1 MKIVIDE
8 DKCAVHNL
16 KLEEV
21 LCMLTCKACDNIHG
35 LIADM
40 QNRELL
46 SKLNDTPYPTPRWDD
61 ELSSVL
67 LESDG
72 TLPPKERC
80 SILAEQLRSLFPK
93 GIKSGN
99 AAWRGNIREITL
111 RLQKFFKLYGAKWTD
126 EEIVDATRRYINHF
140 NGDYTFMRILKY
152 FILKSEKRVDEEGN
166 GYIED
171 ISELATWLE
180 NDTEV
185 NNDDWLNE
193 VR

>member
-8 DKCAVHNL
+8 EKCSTHGL
-16 KLEEV
+16 TLGEV
-21 LCMLTCKACDNIHG
+21 LCMLTCKACDNIYG
-35 LIADM
+35 LIGDM
-40 QNRELL
+40 QKRELL
-46 SKLNDTPYPTPRWDD
+46 SKLNDTPYPTPKWND
-61 ELSSVL
+61 ELDAVL
-67 LESDG
+67 LESD
-72 TLPPKERC
+72 TVVPSKERC
-80 SILAEQLRSLFPK
+80 AALAAKLRELFPK

-111 RLQKFFKLYGAKWTD
+111 RLQKFFKLYGNKWAD
-126 EEIVDATRRYINHF
+126 EQIIDATQRYISHF

-152 FILKSEKRVDEEGN
+152 FILKNERKIDEEGN

-185 NNDDWLNE
+185 NNDDWLSE
-193 VR
+193 LR